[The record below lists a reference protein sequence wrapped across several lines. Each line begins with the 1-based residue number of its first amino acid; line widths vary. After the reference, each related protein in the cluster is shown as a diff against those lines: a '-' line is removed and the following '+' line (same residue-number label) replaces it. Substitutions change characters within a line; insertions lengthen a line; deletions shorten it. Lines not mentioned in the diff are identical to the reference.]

1 MTYCELGSGQGV
13 TANLLAAANPEME
26 IYATDFNPK
35 HAYNAQEL
43 ARVSQL
49 SNVHF
54 FDNSFAEFE
63 ARNDLPQFNVIALH
77 GIYTWVSQEHRQTII
92 RFIEKRLKPGG
103 LVYISY
109 NCLPGWA
116 GISPIR
122 HLIQMHAERGI
133 GSLPEKID
141 AALAFI
147 ERFQET
153 DARYFKSA
161 PSAKERFERIK
172 SMSRNYI
179 AHEYLNKDWTLF
191 YHSEIVA
198 DLSQAKLSYI
208 GPANILDNVDSLNL
222 TKLQIET
229 LKEATDPVMY
239 ETLRDYMINQQFR
252 KDVFARGA
260 IPLSLQEARR
270 EWLDTSFTLVT
281 HGNNVPMKLKVPLG
295 EVALEEKVYRPI
307 IDAFEE
313 ADGSASLGQAVR
325 KKAIS
330 SLGWARLQQALL
342 TLIGTGYLQPSP
354 PVLVGDTKRRESAR
368 NFNNAVILQACHS
381 DDLKYLASPITG
393 GGVAVSR
400 LSQLFLLAIR
410 KNEKDPISFVWSILK
425 QQNYKLSRDGNILDT
440 DEENLSFVKEKYE
453 SFQKGLPT
461 LQRLGLF

>member
-77 GIYTWVSQEHRQTII
+77 GIYTWVSQEHQQTII

-122 HLIQMHAERGI
+122 HLIQMHAERAI

-141 AALAFI
+141 AAMAFI

-153 DARYFKSA
+153 DARYFKSV

-172 SMSRNYI
+172 
-179 AHEYLNKDWTLF
+179 
-191 YHSEIVA
+191 
-198 DLSQAKLSYI
+198 
-208 GPANILDNVDSLNL
+208 
-222 TKLQIET
+222 
-229 LKEATDPVMY
+229 
-239 ETLRDYMINQQFR
+239 
-252 KDVFARGA
+252 
-260 IPLSLQEARR
+260 
-270 EWLDTSFTLVT
+270 
-281 HGNNVPMKLKVPLG
+281 
-295 EVALEEKVYRPI
+295 
-307 IDAFEE
+307 
-313 ADGSASLGQAVR
+313 
-325 KKAIS
+325 
-330 SLGWARLQQALL
+330 
-342 TLIGTGYLQPSP
+342 
-354 PVLVGDTKRRESAR
+354 GDE
-368 NFNNAVILQACHS
+368 
-381 DDLKYLASPITG
+381 
-393 GGVAVSR
+393 
-400 LSQLFLLAIR
+400 
-410 KNEKDPISFVWSILK
+410 
-425 QQNYKLSRDGNILDT
+425 
-440 DEENLSFVKEKYE
+440 
-453 SFQKGLPT
+453 
-461 LQRLGLF
+461 